1 MPKLPYAGPSLD
13 RLLKAQNQAAPR
25 SKRVKPDA
33 VATDVKAAQ
42 LLDQGRRL
50 QARGEFG
57 EAGKCYRMV
66 LVRHPEHPYV
76 LHLLGTAALMAG
88 DHDEAIGLFE
98 RAISRKPTEPG
109 FYCDLANAHLQK
121 KQPRAALPAI
131 RKALKLEPGS
141 PTARYL
147 YAHCKA
153 ELGEETTARRLY
165 RDLLARHPEYLPAL
179 HDLARL
185 CVALGD
191 FATAR
196 TLFRKLS
203 ASTAMR
209 LQALIGLASCEEITD
224 DSPEAAELRKYTGTL
239 KRSILGEYSALRYAL
254 GKIAENSGD
263 YDRAFQYFVEAKVP
277 EEVPYSL
284 DTLRLKHAIR
294 RSIFTPAFFE
304 ARRDYGHPSERPVFI
319 VGMPRSGTTLT
330 EQIIAS
336 HPDAEGAGELA
347 TIEDLANEFL
357 GFRTDEATVIRR
369 MTQLT
374 RGESR
379 DLAER
384 YLKVLDETSKTARRV
399 VDKMPH
405 NFEHV
410 GLIALLFPNARIIHC
425 RRDPL
430 DTCVSC
436 FTVGLKITS
445 HPYTVDLQTLGAY
458 YREYVSLMDYW
469 RTALPGRIYESDYE
483 HLTASL
489 EDDARRLI
497 DFVGLPW
504 DPACLAF
511 HQSERPVHTASRMQ
525 VRQPIY
531 RTSVERWRRYDR
543 HLGPLKA
550 ALGDLV
556 PRDSDG
562 RADGG
567 ADGQG

>member
-1 MPKLPYAGPSLD
+1 M
-13 RLLKAQNQAAPR
+13 
-25 SKRVKPDA
+25 
-33 VATDVKAAQ
+33 
-42 LLDQGRRL
+42 
-50 QARGEFG
+50 
-57 EAGKCYRMV
+57 
-66 LVRHPEHPYV
+66 
-76 LHLLGTAALMAG
+76 
-88 DHDEAIGLFE
+88 
-98 RAISRKPTEPG
+98 
-109 FYCDLANAHLQK
+109 
-121 KQPRAALPAI
+121 
-131 RKALKLEPGS
+131 
-141 PTARYL
+141 
-147 YAHCKA
+147 
-153 ELGEETTARRLY
+153 
-165 RDLLARHPEYLPAL
+165 
-179 HDLARL
+179 
-185 CVALGD
+185 
-191 FATAR
+191 
-196 TLFRKLS
+196 
-203 ASTAMR
+203 
-209 LQALIGLASCEEITD
+209 
-224 DSPEAAELRKYTGTL
+224 
-239 KRSILGEYSALRYAL
+239 
-254 GKIAENSGD
+254 
-263 YDRAFQYFVEAKVP
+263 P

-347 TIEDLANEFL
+347 TIEDRA
-357 GFRTDEATVIRR
+357 TAPSDSAPTKSTVIRR
-369 MTQLT
+369 MRAAD

-384 YLKVLDETSKTARRV
+384 YLKVLDETSKPARRV

-436 FTVGLKITS
+436 FTVGLKIQA
-445 HPYTVDLQTLGAY
+445 HPYTADLQTLGAY

-469 RTALPGRIYESDYE
+469 RTRCPD
-483 HLTASL
+483 ASTSCTTSISPAL
-489 EDDARRLI
+489 EDDARTPDRLRRAP
-497 DFVGLPW
+497 VGSGLP
-504 DPACLAF
+504 AF

-556 PRDSDG
+556 PAIWTAQARRRRTGLTAARKPRIS
-562 RADGG
+562 GG
-567 ADGQG
+567 GEVAEWSKALPC